1 MITDVNVNVE
11 EFLQCVCVY
20 LLEEW
25 NQIRS
30 FFITK
35 TKQER
40 ERERENESGPPW
52 ISQQNRS
59 IKRFLRGLQKVQGPN
74 KLSHS
79 SYQDQGPLF
88 TVLPSFCSEGTLF
101 PEMKFIY

>member
-1 MITDVNVNVE
+1 
-11 EFLQCVCVY
+11 VY

-25 NQIRS
+25 NQIRL
-30 FFITK
+30 FFTAK

-59 IKRFLRGLQKVQGPN
+59 IKRFLREDCNRCRDQINYRIHLIKIRGHYL
-74 KLSHS
+74 LSYLRFVAREHCF
-79 SYQDQGPLF
+79 L
-88 TVLPSFCSEGTLF
+88 
-101 PEMKFIY
+101 K